1 MKISEQLIDLGIFA
15 YRQKNATGTFK
26 PHLSISFRS
35 KKGRLHTF
43 SIDTTRIPEK
53 YTQPDAYL
61 ITHAHGDHHGKS
73 AMLSNR
79 SLCSDKTALALE
91 ARYGKKFNGKS
102 VKIGETIDVGDVSIY
117 TYPTEHTVGST
128 AFYWENDVGT
138 RILVT
143 GDVKDASSLPD
154 CDVLITEANYGDP
167 ADLKCHF
174 NDDLDGFRDIFESCN
189 RVAFGAYAFGKAQR
203 TVELLRKVGYNG
215 AIEMEENTL
224 NLTQLLLD
232 NPGELS
238 GIGES
243 DNNEVCVVPPHYLDD
258 LPEDISKYN
267 VTGRINKNQV
277 YPSIQ
282 ISDHLD
288 AFGLVDM
295 VKSINPEIT
304 IVYHPKGHRPS
315 KFSDYLNSI
324 GIDSISIDNINNVL
338 SNEFI

>member
-1 MKISEQLIDLGIFA
+1 MDISERLIDLGIFA
-15 YRQKNATGTFK
+15 FRQKNARGTFK
-26 PHLSISFRS
+26 PHLSIGFRS
-35 KKGRLHTF
+35 NEGRLHTF

-79 SLCSDKTALALE
+79 SFCSDKTALALE
-91 ARYGKKFNGKS
+91 TRYGKQFRGIS
-102 VKIGETIDVGDVSIY
+102 VEVGDTAYIGDVPVK

-143 GDVKDASSLPD
+143 GDVKDPTHLPE

-174 NDDLDGFRDIFESCN
+174 DDDLEGFKNTFENCDCI
-189 RVAFGAYAFGKAQR
+189 AFGAYAFGKAQR
-203 TVELLRKVGYNG
+203 TVELLRNIGYNG
-215 AIEMEENTL
+215 AIEMEKKTL
-224 NLTQLLLD
+224 NLTRLLLD

-238 GIGES
+238 DIGGYK
-243 DNNEVCVVPPHYLDD
+243 DGCVCVVPPHNLGD
-258 LPEDISKYN
+258 LPEYISKYT
-267 VTGRINKNQV
+267 VTGRMNKSQE

-288 AFGLVDM
+288 AFGLVSM
-295 VKSINPEIT
+295 VKTINPEFT
-304 IVYHPKGHRPS
+304 IVYHPKGNRPL
-315 KFSDYLNSI
+315 KFADYLNSM
-324 GIDSISIDNINNVL
+324 GFESISIDDINNVL